1 MALTER
7 QRRFAEE
14 YAIDP
19 NATAAARRAGYS
31 ERTARAQ
38 GQRLLTNIDIQRHI
52 QQLQDEAAGGRIAT
66 MTQTKA
72 FWSSVMLDPAER
84 TVDRLRAS
92 ELLAKAAGAF
102 LHLRPDPDG
111 GGIIA
116 AGEVDGSDVVVFV
129 PQMLSEAECQ
139 VQEVDIP

>member
-1 MALTER
+1 
-7 QRRFAEE
+7 
-14 YAIDP
+14 
-19 NATAAARRAGYS
+19 
-31 ERTARAQ
+31 
-38 GQRLLTNIDIQRHI
+38 
-52 QQLQDEAAGGRIAT
+52 

-92 ELLAKAAGAF
+92 ELLAKSAGAF

-111 GGIIA
+111 GIIA
-116 AGEVDGSDVVVFV
+116 AGEVDGGDVVVYI

-139 VQEVDIP
+139 VQEDETP